1 MNKLDTLL
9 KAINLANYDNLK
21 TVEVSLEDLV
31 LLRNTIIELQDQI
44 KGLKKEEQT
53 TRIKFALEQL
63 DKPVKLSI
71 YA

>member
-9 KAINLANYDNLK
+9 KAINLAHYDNLK

-31 LLRNTIIELQDQI
+31 LLRSTILELQDQA
-44 KGLKKEEQT
+44 KRLKEVEQT
-53 TRIKFALEQL
+53 TRIKLALEQL